1 MESAFNYPFFMELSA
16 LSFRD
21 FRVYVGGNVFALNAL
36 WMQRITIGWI
46 AWELTSSATFVG
58 FIAFINFAPSMIMG
72 PLFGV
77 LIDRVQIKKAA
88 LVTQFLLFLIS
99 LSFYLFFTFGL
110 IDEIVLAILA
120 ASSGIIASA
129 YNPVRMSLGPRLVSH
144 ASISSV
150 VTIGAINFNLA
161 RLIGPAIGGW
171 LITVWGVGIAL
182 LIQTLCYLPFIFAL
196 SLLRPRELQPST
208 SYKEPFLSALKSG
221 IQHVAENSFI
231 GRALLITALFAF
243 LIRGTLEILPV
254 IADGVF
260 SKGAVGLGLLTSS
273 AGLGALLAGLAKVF
287 MPNQSVGE
295 IPKAA
300 LLSTLAGISLIP
312 VVGFSNEWEL
322 TIGCIA
328 CLGFASTLSAITL
341 QTAIQIDLDDNLRGR
356 VMSIWV
362 MVSIGAAATG
372 ALIMGGLADYIGFP
386 MALGLAG
393 SLGILILVIS
403 FIRRPKTLTDSK
415 SIFSTKID

>member
-1 MESAFNYPFFMELSA
+1 MNLSA
-16 LSFRD
+16 LKFQD
-21 FRVYVGGNVFALNAL
+21 FRIYLGGNLFAVNAL
-36 WMQRITIGWI
+36 WMQRVTIGWI
-46 AWELTSSATFVG
+46 AWDLTSSATFVG
-58 FIAFINFAPSMIMG
+58 FIAFVNFAPAMVTG

-77 LIDRVQIKKAA
+77 LIDRMRI
-88 LVTQFLLFLIS
+88 TQVAKLTQLLLLTIS
-99 LSFYLFFTFGL
+99 LGFYLFFTFGIL
-110 IDEIVLAILA
+110 DEILL
-120 ASSGIIASA
+120 SFLSFLSGLVTSA
-129 YNPVRMSLGPRLVSH
+129 YNPVRLSLAPRLVDHTSV
-144 ASISSV
+144 ASV
-150 VTIGAINFNLA
+150 VSIVAINFNLA
-161 RLIGPAIGGW
+161 RLTGPVIGGW
-171 LITVWGVGIAL
+171 LIAGWGISTAL
-182 LIQTLCYLPFIFAL
+182 LVQTVFYLPFIFAI
-196 SLLRPRELQPST
+196 SLLRPRERLSSTTENEHFIVALQNGIRCALAN
-208 SYKEPFLSALKSG
+208 KLIRQAFL
-221 IQHVAENSFI
+221 V
-231 GRALLITALFAF
+231 TALYAF

-300 LLSTLAGISLIP
+300 ILSTLAGISLIP

-356 VMSIWV
+356 VMSIWI

-403 FIRRPKTLTDSK
+403 FIRRLKTLTDSK